1 MTRVTLGQIGSLL
14 RERRGE
20 RGVRETAKEIGVSA
34 ATLSRIENGKQPDL
48 ATFPKI
54 CGWLKLDPAE
64 VLGMDTATSKGA
76 GSPLDQVATAH
87 FRASRELDPTL
98 ARALGELILRTQA
111 MFGDEPDVES
121 AIGITQ

>member
-20 RGVRETAKEIGVSA
+20 RGIRETAKEIGVSA

-54 CGWLKLDPAE
+54 CGWLRLDPAE
-64 VLGMDTATSKGA
+64 VLGMETNASRGPA
-76 GSPLDQVATAH
+76 SSVDQIATAH
-87 FRASRELDPTL
+87 FRASRELDPAL

-111 MFGDEPDVES
+111 MFADEPDSEG
-121 AIGITQ
+121 ATGIAQ

>member
-48 ATFPKI
+48 TTFPKI
-54 CGWLKLDPAE
+54 CSWLQLDPAE
-64 VLGMDTATSKGA
+64 VLGMNLEGA
-76 GSPLDQVATAH
+76 RGAEGRIAQTATAH
-87 FRASRELDPTL
+87 FRASRELDPVL
-98 ARALGELILRTQA
+98 ASALGELILRTQA
-111 MFGDEPDVES
+111 MFADEPDQFGATE
-121 AIGITQ
+121 TPQ